1 MYSIISRKL
10 CNSIPYGLFSSLIQW
25 ELYITTWHVRSA
37 LKKRWIFFSFKKTE
51 CTQIFAY
58 RNLKIGKT
66 DGTVNDV
73 FCSFSGDFKC
83 PCSHTRCEQPCA
95 LLHVR
100 TLLQNRLRGT
110 WKIMLATR
118 MVSDT
123 WKKRKSKHFS
133 SLTENEALL

>member
-1 MYSIISRKL
+1 MQ
-10 CNSIPYGLFSSLIQW
+10 FHSLRFVFQFNP
-25 ELYITTWHVRSA
+25 VRA
-37 LKKRWIFFSFKKTE
+37 LHYDLTCQIRPEIEVNIFSFKKTE

-118 MVSDT
+118 MASDT
-123 WKKRKSKHFS
+123 
-133 SLTENEALL
+133 